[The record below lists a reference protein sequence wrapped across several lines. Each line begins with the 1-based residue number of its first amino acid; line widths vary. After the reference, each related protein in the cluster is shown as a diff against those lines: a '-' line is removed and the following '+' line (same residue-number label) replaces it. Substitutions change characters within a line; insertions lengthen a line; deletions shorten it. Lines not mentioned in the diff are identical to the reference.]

1 MELIFLVG
9 KCIFGEG
16 GVVITGIDMRKS
28 ICCLMLCAL
37 TAAIGLA
44 AAPQA
49 PAAPHNRVIGVV
61 TAADEASAS
70 LKVKSDAGELYTIS
84 VIATTKLLRLA
95 PGETQLSKAQ
105 PIQFTD
111 ISVGD
116 RVLAAGPL
124 NDAEKTLEALRVIDM
139 SQADLAKKHQQE
151 QADWQRRSVAGTA
164 TAKEEQTG
172 TLTLRLPSM
181 AGAGEL
187 VKVAVSNR
195 TIFKR
200 YIPDSVKY
208 ADAKPSTLA
217 EIGTGDQVRVLG
229 NKDDAGTVQAEQV
242 LSGSFVTL
250 AATVV
255 SVDAA
260 AGLVQAKNM
269 QNGKPLTIKITAD
282 SNLRRLPQMAGGAP
296 GGGPGGAWAG
306 GGGQRPAGAEAG
318 GPQAASQTAPG
329 GGAQGGASA
338 GGQRRGGDFSRLMEF
353 MPKIAV
359 DGLKTGETIVV
370 ASSKSAKPDE
380 VTAVTLL
387 AGADFLVTMAQA
399 RSAQGRR
406 PGANGPSM
414 GMDLDVMSMVPA
426 Q

>member
-1 MELIFLVG
+1 
-9 KCIFGEG
+9 
-16 GVVITGIDMRKS
+16 
-28 ICCLMLCAL
+28 
-37 TAAIGLA
+37 
-44 AAPQA
+44 
-49 PAAPHNRVIGVV
+49 
-61 TAADEASAS
+61 
-70 LKVKSDAGELYTIS
+70 
-84 VIATTKLLRLA
+84 
-95 PGETQLSKAQ
+95 
-105 PIQFTD
+105 
-111 ISVGD
+111 
-116 RVLAAGPL
+116 L
-124 NDAEKTLEALRVIDM
+124 NDAEKTIEALRVIDM

-151 QADWQRRSVAGTA
+151 QADWQHRSVAGTA
-164 TAKEEQTG
+164 AVKDEPNG
-172 TLTLRLPSM
+172 MLTLRLPAMM
-181 AGAGEL
+181 ADGEL

-195 TIFKR
+195 TVYKR
-200 YIPDSVKY
+200 YSPDSVKY

-242 LSGSFVTL
+242 VSGSFITL

-282 SNLRRLPQMAGGAP
+282 SNLRRVPPMGGGA
-296 GGGPGGAWAG
+296 AG
-306 GGGQRPAGAEAG
+306 GGQQRPAGAASGAPPAVAQAG
-318 GPQAASQTAPG
+318 PG
-329 GGAQGGASA
+329 NGAQGGAPG

-370 ASSKSAKPDE
+370 ASSKGGKPDE

-399 RSAQGRR
+399 RGAQGGR
-406 PGANGPSM
+406 PGAANGPSM
-414 GMDLDVMSMVPA
+414 GMNLDVMSMVPA